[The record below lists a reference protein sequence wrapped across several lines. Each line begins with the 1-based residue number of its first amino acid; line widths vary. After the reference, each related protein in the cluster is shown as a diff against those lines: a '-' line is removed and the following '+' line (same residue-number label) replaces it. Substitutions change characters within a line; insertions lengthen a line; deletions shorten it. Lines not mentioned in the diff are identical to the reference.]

1 MTATTRATGPDHR
14 FLGFNITQLTARRIE
29 NFRSN
34 RRGYY
39 SLVIFLILLVISLF
53 AEVIANDKPIVVSYR
68 GSLYFPVLKDYPET
82 TFGGTF
88 VTEAK
93 YRSAYVRKKI
103 EADGWMIWPPIPF
116 SYNTTIT
123 DLPGP
128 APSPPDGINW
138 LGTDDQARDV
148 MARAIYGFRIS
159 VLFGIALTICTTI
172 IGVLAGAVQG
182 YFGGWLDLSFQ
193 RFLEVFGSLPTLYI
207 LLILSAIFPPSIISL
222 FMILLVFGWTWPV
235 GVVRAEFLRVRNLE
249 YVRAAKALGMSDWRV
264 MTKHILP
271 NAMVT
276 TLTFL
281 PFTLGGS
288 VTILT
293 SLDFLGLGL
302 PPGSPSLGEMLNQG
316 KNNLQ
321 APWLGIT
328 GFVVTGAMLIL
339 LIFIGEA
346 IRDAFNPRKIAK

>member
-1 MTATTRATGPDHR
+1 MTAMESASGLDHR
-14 FLGFNITQLTARRIE
+14 FMGCPITRLTARRIA
-29 NFRSN
+29 NFRDN

-39 SLVIFLILLVISLF
+39 SLLVFLVLLVISLF
-53 AEVIANDKPIVVSYR
+53 AEFIANDKPIVVSYH

-88 VTEAK
+88 VTEAN

-103 EADGWMIWPPIPF
+103 EADGWMVWPPIPF

-148 MARAIYGFRIS
+148 MARAIYGFRVS
-159 VLFGIALTICTTI
+159 VLFGIGLTICTTI

-182 YFGGWLDLSFQ
+182 YFGGWLDLLFQ

-222 FMILLVFGWTWPV
+222 FIILLIFGWTWPV

-288 VTILT
+288 VTVLT

-346 IRDAFNPRKIAK
+346 IRDAFNPRKIVK